1 LRLLAAF
8 AFALLVV
15 PALAL
20 ARPGE
25 IEAEDPDG
33 HVLEAAPD
41 REVKARGLDPE
52 PAAKRPC
59 PLARPAEPAA
69 AATPSPAKVRM
80 PAATPSGPV
89 RAKPGCPFVRHAAPQ
104 AGELLDDPALGTRS
118 SPVLC
123 GEASGERAYL
133 ARLRCRDR
141 STPDVSRLGTTNTG
155 PDGHVLDVF
164 QLSCP
169 RGLTTTV
176 LLDRFHL
183 GYVETRPVEGFTIV
197 AP

>member
-1 LRLLAAF
+1 MRLFAAF

-15 PALAL
+15 PAQAP

-41 REVKARGLDPE
+41 REVKARGLEPE
-52 PAAKRPC
+52 PVAKKPC
-59 PLARPAEPAA
+59 PLARPAEPKS
-69 AATPSPAKVRM
+69 AATPSPAKVRA
-80 PAATPSGPV
+80 PATTPSGPV
-89 RAKPGCPFVRHAAPQ
+89 RVKPGCPFVRHTAPQ
-104 AGELLDDPALGTRS
+104 AGEMLDDPALGTRS

-123 GEASGERAYL
+123 GKPSGERAYL
-133 ARLRCRDR
+133 SRLRCRDR
-141 STPDVSRLGTTNTG
+141 STPAFSRLGTTNSG
-155 PDGHVLDVF
+155 PDGHRLDVY
-164 QLSCP
+164 QVSCP

-176 LLDRFHL
+176 LLDMYHL
-183 GYVETRPVEGFTIV
+183 GYLEARPVEGFTIV